1 MSNAQRANDIIV
13 QVLDVFQRYGIK
25 SVSMDDLARH
35 VGMSKKTLYQHFTDK
50 NQLVEETLNHLAEA
64 DFCSMKNIAEQSLN
78 AIDEMFALYR
88 HASATVRKHNPVL
101 DFDLQRYYPLI
112 YKKLRERSRKQM
124 HQIILN
130 NLIKGKAE
138 RLYRSNLNENI
149 IAKLFVLRM
158 ENLMHTD
165 LVSAEEL
172 FSEAFFIE
180 TYRYHLFGILSEA
193 GLQFIKNSYP
203 EFLTS
208 NNS

>member
-1 MSNAQRANDIIV
+1 MNNDNRTNEIIV
-13 QVLDVFQRYGIK
+13 QALGVFQRYGIK

-35 VGMSKKTLYQHFTDK
+35 MGMSKKTLYQHFSDK
-50 NQLVEETLNHLAEA
+50 TQLVEDALNHLLES
-64 DFCSMKNIAEQSLN
+64 DYCSMKSIEQQNLN

-88 HASATVRKHNPVL
+88 HASTTVRNHNPVL
-101 DFDLQRYYPLI
+101 EFDLQRHFPQI
-112 YKKLRERSRKQM
+112 YKKLRDRTRTQM
-124 HQIILN
+124 HEIMLS
-130 NLIKGKAE
+130 NLTKGKTE
-138 RLYRSNLNENI
+138 GLYRNNLNENI

-193 GLQFIKNSYP
+193 GLQFIKTNYP
-203 EFLTS
+203 DFIAT
-208 NNS
+208 NN

>member
-1 MSNAQRANDIIV
+1 MNNDNRTNEIIV
-13 QVLDVFQRYGIK
+13 QALGVFQRYGIK

-35 VGMSKKTLYQHFTDK
+35 MGMSKKTLYQHFSDK
-50 NQLVEETLNHLAEA
+50 TQLVEDALNHLLES
-64 DFCSMKNIAEQSLN
+64 DYCSMKSIEQQNLN

-88 HASATVRKHNPVL
+88 HASTTVRNHNPVL
-101 DFDLQRYYPLI
+101 EFDLQRHFPQI
-112 YKKLRERSRKQM
+112 YKKLRDRTRTQM
-124 HQIILN
+124 HEIMLS
-130 NLIKGKAE
+130 NLTKGKIE
-138 RLYRSNLNENI
+138 GLYRNNLNENI

-193 GLQFIKNSYP
+193 GLQFIKTNYP
-203 EFLTS
+203 DFIAT
-208 NNS
+208 NI